1 MSYMELSPAMIAQFD
16 KYLKEYM
23 YARILLLSIFVILAV
38 VNQFSDAPFYTPLI
52 KGLRKKYQRLCI
64 IAINIVLLLV
74 FGWFARGVVTSTH
87 EICRDLKESSYTC
100 AHVKYVWTGSKDIA
114 AIGVYFDGKEEG
126 ESMEIGNIF
135 AKDEDFPYT
144 FPGEHRDATIWY
156 SEHSRLVLQLTEDV
170 P

>member
-1 MSYMELSPAMIAQFD
+1 MELSPAMIAQFD

-87 EICRDLKESSYTC
+87 EICRDLKESSYTY
-100 AHVKYVWTGSKDIA
+100 ALVIFSPKTRTFRIHSPGSAGTRQSGILSIHVLCCS
-114 AIGVYFDGKEEG
+114 
-126 ESMEIGNIF
+126 
-135 AKDEDFPYT
+135 
-144 FPGEHRDATIWY
+144 
-156 SEHSRLVLQLTEDV
+156 
-170 P
+170 